1 MERYCMYAQ
10 MRDRKP
16 QELKS
21 SSVPVSASAPQDA
34 SATDLDLLS
43 DISKGGTPVPA
54 LIITS
59 LKFVHSTQS

>member
-1 MERYCMYAQ
+1 MYAQ

-16 QELKS
+16 QELK

-59 LKFVHSTQS
+59 LTFVHSTQS